1 MNGKRESKKV
11 DSNQVDTVASQERAL
26 FRSFAPLLGHTVKR
40 NRAPWTADDVE
51 LLCDLMAR
59 RRPIRE
65 IAAAL
70 GRTQEAVRTKAY
82 QLDRLGS
89 PAL

>member
-1 MNGKRESKKV
+1 MF
-11 DSNQVDTVASQERAL
+11 Q
-26 FRSFAPLLGHTVKR
+26 APAPAIGRPLER
-40 NRAPWTADDVE
+40 NRAPWTADDIDR
-51 LLCDLMAR
+51 LCEMMAR

-65 IAAAL
+65 IAGLL

-82 QLDRLGS
+82 QLDRHAS